1 VFHRQWLFG
10 ENLLNIRLVVIKLYI
25 SEFKLAYTEWFPGI
39 HIQVKCKLFI
49 QFFRG
54 LYDTTVDCL
63 RKPNE
68 ADSIDPRGT
77 VDSRIE
83 LSSCVVVIRRW
94 SPPFVLSIFK
104 RE

>member
-1 VFHRQWLFG
+1 MSV
-10 ENLLNIRLVVIKLYI
+10 
-25 SEFKLAYTEWFPGI
+25 FKLAYTEWCPRI

-54 LYDTTVDCL
+54 LYDTTVDRL
-63 RKPNE
+63 RKSNE
-68 ADSIDPRGT
+68 ADSIDSRGT

-83 LSSCVVVIRRW
+83 LSSCVVIIRRW
-94 SPPFVLSIFK
+94 SPPFVLSIFE